1 MEGKRLAGKTAM
13 GRVTITLLRLND
25 DERLV
30 EREWMQRLGDYP

>member
-1 MEGKRLAGKTAM
+1 M